1 MLTHP
6 EKEFINCAGMT
17 RFYFT
22 HYQYLHGGGLLYIN
36 NHTHLPLSVNTIE
49 SLPSK
54 MWYFTLEVKPHV
66 EKMFDDAKQYQSC
79 KKMVQ
84 MKCSLESWPFF
95 ALQWLI
101 LVLLFLIITEN
112 IQKKNHYCDL
122 SLMSSLYHKYL
133 QLIRLDTDITMNW
146 ARNLF
151 GLTFGIGCQNR
162 APKKEM
168 I

>member
-54 MWYFTLEVKPHV
+54 MWYFTLEVKHNV
-66 EKMFDDAKQYQSC
+66 EKMFDDTKQYQSC

-95 ALQWLI
+95 ALQ
-101 LVLLFLIITEN
+101 
-112 IQKKNHYCDL
+112 
-122 SLMSSLYHKYL
+122 
-133 QLIRLDTDITMNW
+133 
-146 ARNLF
+146 
-151 GLTFGIGCQNR
+151 
-162 APKKEM
+162 
-168 I
+168 